1 LPAISDP
8 IPDPT
13 RFAKEGASMKR
24 PEQTTAPADAAG
36 TAERPTGDPA
46 DSGEA
51 SAPPP
56 ETVVPAAEAVD
67 FKDRWLRAEAD
78 LQNFR
83 RRARRELD
91 ETSRRAEEEVL
102 LDLIAVLDDLD
113 RAIVAA
119 RDAGAG
125 EAWIQGVALTAQR
138 ARDRLARYGVEVVDP
153 VGQPFDPNLHEA
165 VLEVEPP
172 PGAAP
177 GTVTEVV
184 QRGYRRG
191 DRAVRTAR
199 VLVARHHGGGVD

>member
-1 LPAISDP
+1 
-8 IPDPT
+8 
-13 RFAKEGASMKR
+13 MKR
-24 PEQTTAPADAAG
+24 PQEAAAPGDA
-36 TAERPTGDPA
+36 AERPA
-46 DSGEA
+46 DDSAEAGEA
-51 SAPPP
+51 AAAREAPAPP
-56 ETVVPAAEAVD
+56 VAEAID
-67 FKDRWLRAEAD
+67 YKDRWLRAEAE

-91 ETSRRAEEEVL
+91 DTARRAEEEVL
-102 LDLIAVLDDLD
+102 LDMIAVLDDLD

-172 PGAAP
+172 AGASP

-191 DRAVRTAR
+191 DRAVRAAR
-199 VLVARHHGGGVD
+199 VVVARHHGGGVD